1 MINRI
6 NRTVLAFIIIFSLSC
21 TAEDDGS
28 TSLGNTSTFEVT
40 TFSPI
45 VGLEGTELTLNGN
58 NFGSGEKNIVVQVG
72 DKTATTKSINNDK
85 IVISA
90 PYNKRGTQSEITIKI
105 DGESESYQET
115 FKYAGPIIDDF
126 YPKTSVLFSDV
137 VIKGSYFNRDT
148 SNLRVYLGN
157 SRQQI
162 ISASYDSIIFQTTS
176 REILPSTAELSVQ
189 IDEEISIAQEEF
201 RYGTDVTI
209 NQDDVNNNYHA
220 GIGICPGSA
229 INFELN
235 DNRQAGNLQGS
246 TTTSEDPEFYF
257 NQLKGVTQF
266 DFPTANGG
274 RNWYIDVPTSMNIG
288 NANVETKVAGE
299 NIYVG
304 DALEVEIVKGTFNLK
319 SRTVHKSSSI
329 EIELSHIFRY
339 PENLVI
345 KFHNNLDNSIITKTD
360 SGHSYS
366 EDFTKTNI
374 FVPALNEAGS
384 YTVLVFT
391 ADEVYQF
398 EALDGDQLETTD

>member
-1 MINRI
+1 MINTI
-6 NRTVLAFIIIFSLSC
+6 NKILLGFVLIVSISC
-21 TAEDDGS
+21 NTEDEA
-28 TSLGNTSTFEVT
+28 NVPTFEIT
-40 TFSPI
+40 NFTPQ
-45 VGLEGTELTLNGN
+45 VGLEGTEISLKGN
-58 NFGSGEKNIVVQVG
+58 NFGTGEKNITVKIGENNAQIIAVSNEEIIVSTPYSTRGKLAEISIQIKG
-72 DKTATTKSINNDK
+72 ETKTYS
-85 IVISA
+85 
-90 PYNKRGTQSEITIKI
+90 QSFE
-105 DGESESYQET
+105 YP
-115 FKYAGPIIDDF
+115 GPIVDDF
-126 YPKTSVLFSDV
+126 YPKTSVLFSDI
-137 VIKGSYFNRDT
+137 VIKGSYLQEDFN
-148 SNLRVYLGN
+148 NLAVYLN
-157 SRQQI
+157 DWPQKI
-162 ISASYDSIIFQTTS
+162 ISSSKDSIVFQVSQKT
-176 REILPSTAELSVQ
+176 ILPATAEVSVQ
-189 IDEEISIAQEEF
+189 IDNEIAFAKEPFKYAVEVSI
-201 RYGTDVTI
+201 
-209 NQDDVNNNYHA
+209 NNDDVNNNFKSGA
-220 GIGICPGSA
+220 GICPGSA

-266 DFPTANGG
+266 DFPTVTGG

-360 SGHSYS
+360 SGHSYA